1 MPPEENCTAGGTARN
16 DTQSEGVLGSRPMR
30 DILYK
35 APLMAN
41 KLHITNVSL
50 DMRIDVRSMGDILG
64 STNLANAVFTVKA
77 DLTGLYIA

>member
-1 MPPEENCTAGGTARN
+1 MNSNPTPH
-16 DTQSEGVLGSRPMR
+16 
-30 DILYK
+30 ILYK

-41 KLHITNVSL
+41 KLHMTNVSL

-64 STNLANAVFTVKA
+64 STNLANAAEAPMLWSHRGVNRREKERAAPVFTVKA